1 VLVLRILAGCPTIFQ
16 SASNTFYIFN
26 AVGLYS
32 VDLTNT
38 ELSVEKYRFY
48 KEISPQ
54 YWCLVDCNR
63 DVPDVPHFLSQSR
76 AFILQAASPRSE
88 RIDWV
93 KKYSFLAPRYFMK
106 NWPLGELIVG

>member
-1 VLVLRILAGCPTIFQ
+1 VLVLRILAGCLTIFQ
-16 SASNTFYIFN
+16 STSNTFYIFN

-32 VDLTNT
+32 VDVTNI
-38 ELSVEKYRFY
+38 ELPEKYRFY
-48 KEISPQ
+48 KAISPQ

-63 DVPDVPHFLSQSR
+63 DVPVVPHFLSQSR

-106 NWPLGELIVG
+106 NWLLDELIMG